1 MSGEAS
7 PIAHAVGLG
16 VRRGWLEFVQSV
28 RSTQDQGF
36 YVFTAFLTLGYLW
49 IRRDSDSGVDGL
61 PFAAVAL
68 PSLLAALVV
77 FGMVVGPAYTIAM
90 EKEDGTLLRHR
101 AVPHGLVGYFSGQLV
116 YQSLNL
122 VPQLVVVLVPS
133 LLLFDGLMSHPTGW
147 VIVVGVIALGL
158 LAALP
163 IGMLIGAL
171 VPGVQK
177 IGTWG
182 MLPVLVMVGI
192 SGIFYPVQALW
203 GWVQGVAQALPLYWV
218 GLGMRS
224 AFLPDAAAAAE
235 IGGSWRTLET
245 VLVLGAWAVAGA
257 LVMPM
262 VLRRMSRRQTG
273 SQVQAAREA
282 TLQWVR

>member
-7 PIAHAVGLG
+7 PVAHAVGLG

-28 RSTQDQGF
+28 RSTQDQWF
-36 YVFTAFLTLGYLW
+36 YVFTALLTLGYLW
-49 IRRDSDSGVDGL
+49 IRRDSDSGVDGI

-68 PSLLAALVV
+68 PSLLAALLV

-122 VPQLVVVLVPS
+122 VPQLVVILVPS

-147 VIVVGVIALGL
+147 VMVVGVIALGL

-171 VPGVQK
+171 VPSVQK

-203 GWVQGVAQALPLYWV
+203 GWVQAVAQALPLYWV

-224 AFLPDAAAAAE
+224 AFLQDAAAAAE